1 MVENVVSQ
9 ALSWGF
15 ICEGEELGNRQIFP
29 LQSTERW
36 ELREVGDRWLLLV
49 GGVPQVS
56 LHPPEAIAFLER
68 RRLFVEGS
76 ENLNLSD

>member
-1 MVENVVSQ
+1 MVENVVGQ

-15 ICEGEELGNRQIFP
+15 VCESDQLGNRQILPFE
-29 LQSTERW
+29 QTERW
-36 ELREVGDRWLLLV
+36 VLQEEADRWLLLV

-68 RRLFVEGS
+68 RRASLETL
-76 ENLNLSD
+76 EDLD